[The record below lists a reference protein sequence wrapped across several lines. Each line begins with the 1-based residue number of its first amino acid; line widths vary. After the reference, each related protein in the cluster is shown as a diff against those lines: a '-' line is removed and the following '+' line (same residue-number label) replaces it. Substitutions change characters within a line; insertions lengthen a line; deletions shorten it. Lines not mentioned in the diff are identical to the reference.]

1 MPLQTPILSPRIDA
15 VFKRLMGDAHHTSP
29 LTGFLKAVLDL
40 PQEEYAKIHLLDP
53 HMPGEAP
60 DDKLGI
66 LDVRLETATGK
77 QIDIE
82 IQLVSLPEMPE
93 RILFYLG
100 RMITGQVSRGEGY
113 DQIKRSVCILITD
126 YVQIPDVADYHNR
139 YRLYNPKNGSV
150 FTDLLE
156 IDTLELPKLPQEA
169 DGSRL
174 CWWGKFF
181 RATQEEEFEML
192 AKKDEAIGTA
202 VGRLKELSRDESLR
216 MLAESRQIAQWD
228 EESRMRGAM
237 KEGLVKGWQEGWQ
250 EGRQEGVL
258 AVACNLLALN
268 FPLSIIQNAT
278 NLSQDEIMALQVEN
292 QRRH

>member
-1 MPLQTPILSPRIDA
+1 
-15 VFKRLMGDAHHTSP
+15 
-29 LTGFLKAVLDL
+29 
-40 PQEEYAKIHLLDP
+40 
-53 HMPGEAP
+53 
-60 DDKLGI
+60 
-66 LDVRLETATGK
+66 
-77 QIDIE
+77 
-82 IQLVSLPEMPE
+82 
-93 RILFYLG
+93 
-100 RMITGQVSRGEGY
+100 
-113 DQIKRSVCILITD
+113 
-126 YVQIPDVADYHNR
+126 
-139 YRLYNPKNGSV
+139 
-150 FTDLLE
+150 
-156 IDTLELPKLPQEA
+156 
-169 DGSRL
+169 
-174 CWWGKFF
+174 
-181 RATQEEEFEML
+181 ML

-292 QRRH
+292 QQKH